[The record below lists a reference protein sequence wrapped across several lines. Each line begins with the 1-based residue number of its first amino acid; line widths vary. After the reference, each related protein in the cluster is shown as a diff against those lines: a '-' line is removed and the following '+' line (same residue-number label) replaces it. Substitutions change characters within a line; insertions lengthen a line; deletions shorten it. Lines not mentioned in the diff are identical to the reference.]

1 MRVSGILASKGST
14 VATITPEAP
23 VGEAAERLRQLGIGA
38 LVVSAD
44 GRTIQG
50 IISERDIVYRLASD
64 GAAVLDTPVSSVMT
78 AEVRTC
84 RLEDRVEEL
93 MGEMTEHR
101 TRHFPVEVDGR
112 LAGIVSI
119 GDVVKWRVT
128 ELEEERRHLTDYIV
142 SGR

>member
-14 VATITPEAP
+14 VATITPDAT
-23 VGEAAERLRQLGIGA
+23 VCDAAEQLRQLGIGA
-38 LVVSAD
+38 LVVSSD
-44 GRTIQG
+44 GRRIEG
-50 IISERDIVYRLASD
+50 IISERDVVYRIASD
-64 GAAVLDTPVSSVMT
+64 GTQVLDMPVSSVMST
-78 AEVRTC
+78 EVRTC
-84 RLEDRVEEL
+84 HPGDRAEDL

-101 TRHFPVEVDGR
+101 TRHLPVEVDGK
-112 LAGIVSI
+112 LSGIVSI